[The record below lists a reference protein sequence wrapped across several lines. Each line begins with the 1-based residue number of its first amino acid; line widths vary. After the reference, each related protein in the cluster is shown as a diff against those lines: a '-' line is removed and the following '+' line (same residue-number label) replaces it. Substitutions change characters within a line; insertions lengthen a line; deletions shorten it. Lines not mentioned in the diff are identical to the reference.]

1 MKIIFIGTG
10 YVGLVSG
17 TCLSHVG
24 TDVCCIDIDKEKIDR
39 LKRGEIPIYEPDLAE
54 LVTQN
59 SALGR
64 LRFSISLREELP
76 NAEVVFCAPGTPSA
90 DDGSA
95 DLSAIWS
102 IAHEV
107 GRYMTEYKLVVIKS
121 TVPVGTV
128 LQVKQIISEELSQR
142 GVEIPFDVA
151 SNPEFLKEGAAVNDF
166 LHPDRIV
173 IGVETIRAREILEK
187 LYQPFSIEGHPIFF
201 MDIASAEMT
210 KYASNAMLA
219 TRISFINEIARLCEE
234 VGADIH
240 HVRVGMGSDPRI
252 GPSFLNAGIGYGGF
266 CFPKDVKALIYS
278 GTERQVSMRI
288 LQATEEVNNR
298 QKLVLFDKLANYYGS
313 QLQGKKV
320 AIWGLSFKPET
331 DDLREAPSLII
342 INALLDAGVEVSVF
356 DPVAML
362 GVKAKFGNALN
373 YAADMY
379 ETVQEAS
386 ALLLL
391 TEWEVFRTPNWTEV
405 KRLMREKV
413 ILDGR
418 NIYNGNEM
426 RKLGFVYF
434 GIGRK

>member
-1 MKIIFIGTG
+1 MRIIFIGTG

-17 TCLSHVG
+17 TCFAQVG
-24 TDVCCIDIDKEKIDR
+24 ADVCCIDIDKEKIER
-39 LKRGEIPIYEPDLAE
+39 LKRGEIPIYEPGLAE

-59 SALGR
+59 SACGR
-64 LRFSISLREELP
+64 LHFSVSLQDELG
-76 NAEVVFCAPGTPSA
+76 NAEVIFCAPGTPSA

-107 GRYMTEYKLVVIKS
+107 GRSMTEYKLVVIKS

-128 LQVKQIISEELSQR
+128 LQVKKIIADELQKR

-151 SNPEFLKEGAAVNDF
+151 SNPEFLKEGAAVQDF

-173 IGVETIRAREILEK
+173 VGVEHIRARQILEE
-187 LYQPFSIEGHPIFF
+187 LYKPFTLEGHPIFF

-219 TRISFINEIARLCEE
+219 TRISFMNEIARLCEE

-240 HVRVGMGSDPRI
+240 QVRMGMGSDPRI

-298 QKLVLFDKLANYYGS
+298 QKLILFEKIKNIFGN

-320 AIWGLSFKPET
+320 ALWGLSFKPET
-331 DDLREAPSLII
+331 DDLREAPSLTII
-342 INALLDAGVEVSVF
+342 KALLDAGVKVNVF
-356 DPVAML
+356 DPVAMS
-362 GVKAKFGNALN
+362 GVQAKFGGALN
-373 YAADMY
+373 YAAEMY
-379 ETVQEAS
+379 AALQGAD

-391 TEWEVFRTPNWTEV
+391 TEWKVFHTPNWVEV
-405 KRLMREKV
+405 KRIMSGNLV
-413 ILDGR
+413 LDGR
-418 NIYNGNEM
+418 NIWDAHELRNM
-426 RKLGFVYF
+426 GFLYF
-434 GIGRK
+434 GIGRR